1 MTVNRRWYS
10 QNRIHQMKERKQ
22 KLERFIQTT
31 KKEIETINN
40 LKLFEKDP
48 DQGVIHYIFDIIFL
62 FLLRLDMIVGFYINR
77 FQMNRIV
84 KKAQKE
90 IRGLTLSIR
99 IETKMLNESEKY
111 E

>member
-1 MTVNRRWYS
+1 MTVNSKWFS
-10 QNRIHQMKERKQ
+10 QNRINRMKERKQ
-22 KLERFIQTT
+22 NLERFIQNT
-31 KKEIETINN
+31 KKEIDFMNN
-40 LKLFEKDP
+40 LKLLSRHP
-48 DQGVIHYIFDIIFL
+48 DQGIIYYIVDIIFL

-84 KKAQKE
+84 KKAKRE
-90 IRGLTLSIR
+90 IKGLTLSIR